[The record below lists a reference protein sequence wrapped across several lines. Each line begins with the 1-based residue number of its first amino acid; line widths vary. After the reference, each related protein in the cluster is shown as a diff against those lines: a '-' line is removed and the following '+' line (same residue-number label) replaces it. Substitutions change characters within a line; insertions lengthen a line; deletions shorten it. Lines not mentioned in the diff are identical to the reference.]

1 MKYVPNSPSPSSP
14 NGMLC
19 RTIFSSLPSSSA
31 ITLSAT
37 CELAGLTS
45 SSSSM
50 SSSLVRP
57 ITRSC
62 SVTDSAFHDVMSC
75 TYFCTST

>member
-1 MKYVPNSPSPSSP
+1 MPYSPLPTSP

-19 RTIFSSLPSSSA
+19 RTILRSVPSSSVM
-31 ITLSAT
+31 TLSAT
-37 CELAGLTS
+37 CELAGFAL

-62 SVTDSAFHDVMSC
+62 SVTERDSHEAISC
-75 TYFCTST
+75 TYFCTCT